1 MYMYHLTF
9 TNDTT
14 LHEQPVKD
22 INNAKIYHNKYP
34 SAQLRVYTGVDY
46 KVYDQ
51 GGVIYSLDEIVVTGN
66 KQ

>member
-1 MYMYHLTF
+1 MDLYR
-9 TNDTT
+9 TT
-14 LHEQPVKD
+14 LMPSSCH
-22 INNAKIYHNKYP
+22 P
-34 SAQLRVYTGVDY
+34 SAQLRVYTGGDY